1 MTIDIEIKGAD
12 AINEIYDL
20 RNFIHE
26 QEISDIQLQLKE
38 QPAIDGTMSIVA
50 VAGLVATIAGE
61 MALKASIESVL
72 EKPVHSLTESIKQWL
87 IKRKKE
93 GKADIEVYT
102 EEKDNHT
109 VKSFVTD
116 CNGLTTPLN
125 KLNFS
130 IDVKNTRV
138 LLIGNSE
145 FDFNFPPIK
154 PVKGNVEDFY
164 QMLTDKKIVGIPP
177 ENITLVFNKTSSE
190 IEEQLLLLS
199 SEPGIETLLIYYAGH
214 GYKADA
220 KKLYLVA
227 KNSKKINDHIIGA
240 VDFDFIKN
248 VILKQSGASQKIVI
262 LDACH
267 SGIATQGEADYLAG
281 FDVKG
286 TYIFT
291 SSSGDEVS
299 YFNAVN
305 QHTFFTGEMINVF
318 KNGLENNYEKIA
330 LKDVYDAVAHSLKEK
345 NFPEPRYKNDL
356 NIPLSHFYIAHNCK
370 FSVDKWKLK
379 ARQLL
384 KEGKT
389 DDALREYNQLLQQ
402 YPNDE
407 ALRIEIGEAEKEN
420 RYLFLVNKADAFFQD
435 QEFEKAIENY
445 DEALQLK
452 QEFSVLSRKNKC
464 QEYLEVKRKLLAKNN
479 PIVTTDLT
487 LTKEKP
493 AVVIDKPKPPVIKRE
508 EQKPDPLLL
517 DDVIPTKEK
526 EWYLAVLFHV
536 VLFGFGVFYL
546 NQKAKRR
553 WLYPA
558 CIFLSLFIVL
568 LATSGVKIIN
578 NDGFYI
584 FRRLF
589 FTGIF
594 IGIFGGLFECL
605 VLLNSNATQKKPM
618 PVLTDISI
626 INKAKRIISI
636 ISGLWVIEYLFT
648 LYVDYQIRGQLFN
661 FNGFMQVF
669 QLITQN
675 YIFLFLPP
683 VMLLLLV
690 KKNNKVWTLATVLS
704 ILQLSLLLAEI
715 AAAFYK
721 NYYIQLSWLP
731 IIESLIVH
739 ACVLY
744 LLNNT
749 VILAW
754 FRISKKTVNTVS
766 IVAVM
771 TGCLF
776 GAISFLIGTGR
787 L

>member
-26 QEISDIQLQLKE
+26 QEISDIQLQLKA
-38 QPAIDGTMSIVA
+38 QPAIDGTMSILA

-61 MALKASIESVL
+61 MALKAGIESVL
-72 EKPVHSLTESIKQWL
+72 EKPVHSLTESIKLWL

-102 EEKDNHT
+102 EEKDDHT

-116 CNGLTTPLN
+116 SNGLTTQLN
-125 KLNFS
+125 KLNFA

-164 QMLTDKKIVGIPP
+164 QMLTDKKIMGIPA
-177 ENITLVFNKTSSE
+177 ENITLAFNKTSSE

-199 SEPGIETLLIYYAGH
+199 SAPGIETLLIYYAGH

-267 SGIATQGEADYLAG
+267 SGIATQGEADFLAG

-286 TYIFT
+286 TYIFA

-305 QHTFFTGEMINVF
+305 QHTFFTGEMISVF
-318 KNGLENNYEKIA
+318 KNGLENNHEKIA
-330 LKDVYDAVAHSLKEK
+330 LKDVYEAVAHNLKEK

-356 NIPLSHFYIAHNCK
+356 NIPLSNFYIARNLK
-370 FSVDKWKLK
+370 FSVEKWKQK

-384 KEGKT
+384 REGKT
-389 DDALREYNQLLQQ
+389 DEALREYNQLLQQ

-407 ALRIEIGEAEKEN
+407 ALKTEIEEGEKEN
-420 RYLFLVNKADAFFQD
+420 QYLFLVNEADSFFQD
-435 QEFEKAIENY
+435 QEYEKAIENY
-445 DEALQLK
+445 GAALQLR

-464 QEYLEVKRKLLAKNN
+464 QEYLEVKRKLLAKN
-479 PIVTTDLT
+479 
-487 LTKEKP
+487 KP
-493 AVVIDKPKPPVIKRE
+493 AVTTNLPVIKEKKDIIIDKPKPPVIKQE
-508 EQKPDPLLL
+508 DQKPDLHPL
-517 DDVIPTKEK
+517 DDVMPAKEK
-526 EWYLAVLFHV
+526 KWYFAVFIQLLV
-536 VLFGFGVFYL
+536 FGFGVFYL
-546 NQKAKRR
+546 DQKAKRR

-605 VLLNSNATQKKPM
+605 FLLNSKVAPTSAM
-618 PVLTDISI
+618 PVLTDTSM
-626 INKAKRIISI
+626 INKAKRMIGIIA
-636 ISGLWVIEYLFT
+636 GLWVIEYLFT
-648 LYVDYQIRGQLFN
+648 LYLNYQVRGQLFN
-661 FNGFMQVF
+661 LNGFARVF
-669 QLITQN
+669 ELVTQN
-675 YIFLFLPP
+675 YIFLVLPP
-683 VMLLLLV
+683 VMALLLV
-690 KKNNKVWTLATVLS
+690 KKNNKVWVLATVLS
-704 ILQLSLLLAEI
+704 VLQLSLLLAYLV
-715 AAAFYK
+715 AAIYK
-721 NYYIQLSWLP
+721 NYYTQLNWLP

-739 ACVLY
+739 TCVLY

-749 VILAW
+749 VLLAW
-754 FRISKKTVNTVS
+754 FRINKRIVNTTS
-766 IVAVM
+766 IIAVM
-771 TGCLF
+771 AGFLF
-776 GAISFLIGTGR
+776 GTISFLIATGR

>member
-26 QEISDIQLQLKE
+26 QEISDIQLQLKA
-38 QPAIDGTMSIVA
+38 QPAIDGTMSILA

-61 MALKASIESVL
+61 MALKAGIESVL
-72 EKPVHSLTESIKQWL
+72 EKPVHSLTESIKLWL

-102 EEKDNHT
+102 EEKDDQT

-116 CNGLTTPLN
+116 SNGLTTQLN
-125 KLNFS
+125 KLNFA

-164 QMLTDKKIVGIPP
+164 QMLTDKKIMGIPA
-177 ENITLVFNKTSSE
+177 ENITLAFNKTSSE

-199 SEPGIETLLIYYAGH
+199 SAPGIETLLIYYAGH

-267 SGIATQGEADYLAG
+267 SGIATQGEADFLAG

-286 TYIFT
+286 TYIFA

-305 QHTFFTGEMINVF
+305 QHTFFTGEMISVF
-318 KNGLENNYEKIA
+318 KNGLENNHEKIA
-330 LKDVYDAVAHSLKEK
+330 LKDVYEAVAHNLKEK

-356 NIPLSHFYIAHNCK
+356 NIPLSNFYIARNLK
-370 FSVDKWKLK
+370 FSVEKWKQK

-384 KEGKT
+384 REGKT
-389 DDALREYNQLLQQ
+389 DEALREYNQLLQQ

-407 ALRIEIGEAEKEN
+407 ALKTEIEEGEKEN
-420 RYLFLVNKADAFFQD
+420 QYLFLVNEADSFFQD
-435 QEFEKAIENY
+435 QEYEKAIENY
-445 DEALQLK
+445 GAALQLR

-464 QEYLEVKRKLLAKNN
+464 QEYLEVKRKLLAKN
-479 PIVTTDLT
+479 
-487 LTKEKP
+487 KP
-493 AVVIDKPKPPVIKRE
+493 AVTTNLPVIKEKKDIIIDKPKPPVIKQE
-508 EQKPDPLLL
+508 DQKPDLHPL
-517 DDVIPTKEK
+517 DDVMPAKEK
-526 EWYLAVLFHV
+526 KWYFAVFIQLLV
-536 VLFGFGVFYL
+536 FGFGVFYL
-546 NQKAKRR
+546 DQKAKRR

-605 VLLNSNATQKKPM
+605 FLLNSKVAPTSAM
-618 PVLTDISI
+618 PVLTDTSM
-626 INKAKRIISI
+626 INKAKRMIGIIA
-636 ISGLWVIEYLFT
+636 GLWVIEYLFT
-648 LYVDYQIRGQLFN
+648 LYLNYQVRGQLFN
-661 FNGFMQVF
+661 LNGFARVF
-669 QLITQN
+669 GLVTQN
-675 YIFLFLPP
+675 YIFLVLPP
-683 VMLLLLV
+683 VMALLLV
-690 KKNNKVWTLATVLS
+690 KKNNKVWVLATVLS
-704 ILQLSLLLAEI
+704 VLQLSLLLAYLV
-715 AAAFYK
+715 AAIYK
-721 NYYIQLSWLP
+721 NYYTQLNWLP

-739 ACVLY
+739 TCVLY

-749 VILAW
+749 VLLAW
-754 FRISKKTVNTVS
+754 FRINKRIVNTTS
-766 IVAVM
+766 IIAVM
-771 TGCLF
+771 AGFLF
-776 GAISFLIGTGR
+776 GTISFLIATGR

>member
-26 QEISDIQLQLKE
+26 QEISDIQLQLKA
-38 QPAIDGTMSIVA
+38 QPAIDGTMSILA

-61 MALKASIESVL
+61 MALKAGIESVL
-72 EKPVHSLTESIKQWL
+72 EKPVHSLTESIKLWL

-102 EEKDNHT
+102 EEKDDHT

-116 CNGLTTPLN
+116 SNGLTTQLN
-125 KLNFS
+125 KLNFA

-164 QMLTDKKIVGIPP
+164 QMLTDKKIMGIPA
-177 ENITLVFNKTSSE
+177 ENITLAFNKTSSE

-199 SEPGIETLLIYYAGH
+199 SAPGIETLLIYYAGH

-248 VILKQSGASQKIVI
+248 VILKQSAASQKIVI

-267 SGIATQGEADYLAG
+267 SGIATQGEVDFLAG

-286 TYIFT
+286 TYIFA

-305 QHTFFTGEMINVF
+305 QHTFFTGEMISVF
-318 KNGLENNYEKIA
+318 KNGLENNHEKIA
-330 LKDVYDAVAHSLKEK
+330 LKDVYEAVAHNLKEK

-356 NIPLSHFYIAHNCK
+356 NIPLSNFYIARNLK
-370 FSVDKWKLK
+370 FSVEKWKQK

-384 KEGKT
+384 REGKT
-389 DDALREYNQLLQQ
+389 DEALREYNQLLQQ

-407 ALRIEIGEAEKEN
+407 ALKTEIEEGEKEN
-420 RYLFLVNKADAFFQD
+420 QYLFLVNEADSFFQD
-435 QEFEKAIENY
+435 QEYEKAIENY
-445 DEALQLK
+445 GAALQLR

-464 QEYLEVKRKLLAKNN
+464 QEYLEVKRKLLAKN
-479 PIVTTDLT
+479 
-487 LTKEKP
+487 KP
-493 AVVIDKPKPPVIKRE
+493 AVTTNLPVIKEKKDIIIDKPKPPVIKQE
-508 EQKPDPLLL
+508 DQKPDLHPL
-517 DDVIPTKEK
+517 DDVMPAKEK
-526 EWYLAVLFHV
+526 KWYFAVFIQLLV
-536 VLFGFGVFYL
+536 FGFGVFYL
-546 NQKAKRR
+546 DQKAKRR

-605 VLLNSNATQKKPM
+605 FLLNSKVAPTSAM
-618 PVLTDISI
+618 PVLTDTSM
-626 INKAKRIISI
+626 INKAKRMIGIIA
-636 ISGLWVIEYLFT
+636 GLWVIEYLFT
-648 LYVDYQIRGQLFN
+648 LYLNYQVRGQLFN
-661 FNGFMQVF
+661 LNGFARVF
-669 QLITQN
+669 ELVTQN
-675 YIFLFLPP
+675 YIFLVLPP
-683 VMLLLLV
+683 VMALLLV
-690 KKNNKVWTLATVLS
+690 KKNNKVWVLATVLS
-704 ILQLSLLLAEI
+704 VLQLSLLLAYLV
-715 AAAFYK
+715 AAIYK
-721 NYYIQLSWLP
+721 NYYTQLNWLP

-739 ACVLY
+739 TCVLY

-749 VILAW
+749 VLLAW
-754 FRISKKTVNTVS
+754 FRINKRIVNTTS
-766 IVAVM
+766 IIAVM
-771 TGCLF
+771 AGFLF
-776 GAISFLIGTGR
+776 GAISFLIATGR